1 MPRTSIS
8 TPESTPSVDRL
19 TLGVAT
25 ASEAAHP
32 SLPIWYITC
41 SASSED

>member
-1 MPRTSIS
+1 MPSTAIS

-25 ASEAAHP
+25 AREAAHP
-32 SLPIWYITC
+32 SLFPPTCFC

>member
-25 ASEAAHP
+25 AREAAHP
-32 SLPIWYITC
+32 SWMYTFYAP
-41 SASSED
+41 SASTED